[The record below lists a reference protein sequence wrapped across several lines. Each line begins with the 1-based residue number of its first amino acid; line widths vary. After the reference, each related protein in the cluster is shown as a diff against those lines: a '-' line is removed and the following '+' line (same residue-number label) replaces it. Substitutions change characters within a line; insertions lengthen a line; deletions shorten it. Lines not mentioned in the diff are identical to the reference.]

1 MTRSVNHRLE
11 LLAPSELRPQ
21 ANNARVHPRK
31 QIQQLAR
38 SIERFG
44 FNAPIL
50 VDGDNNILAGHGRVE
65 AARLLKL
72 EAIPVI
78 RLDHLTPLERRAYLL
93 ADNRIALSSSWDAEL
108 LATEIQTLM
117 NEGFEIT
124 DAGFAISEVDDI
136 LLAAEE
142 ARPSPSQERADRIPD
157 VEEET
162 VTRSGDIWE
171 LGRHRLVC
179 GDARDPAAY
188 QALLGDERADL
199 VLTDPPYNVRIEGN
213 VSGRGAVVHGDFA
226 FASGEMTPEAFTT
239 FLAETLGAAASRC
252 RDGAIAF
259 VFMDWRH
266 MGELLAAGMKVFSEL
281 KNVCVW
287 NKTNGGQGVFYRSK
301 HELVFVWKVGSGEHV
316 NTFGLGG
323 TGRYRT
329 NVWDYAG
336 VTAPTKTRAEE
347 LSMHPT
353 VKPVALLK
361 DAILDCTHRGHIVLD
376 VFGGSGSTLIAA
388 QKSGRLAR
396 LIEYEPRYCDVIL
409 KRYQALTGKPAILKA
424 TGESFEEVLEIRR
437 SGSVIGEAA

>member
-1 MTRSVNHRLE
+1 
-11 LLAPSELRPQ
+11 
-21 ANNARVHPRK
+21 
-31 QIQQLAR
+31 
-38 SIERFG
+38 
-44 FNAPIL
+44 
-50 VDGDNNILAGHGRVE
+50 
-65 AARLLKL
+65 
-72 EAIPVI
+72 
-78 RLDHLTPLERRAYLL
+78 
-93 ADNRIALSSSWDAEL
+93 
-108 LATEIQTLM
+108 
-117 NEGFEIT
+117 
-124 DAGFAISEVDDI
+124 
-136 LLAAEE
+136 
-142 ARPSPSQERADRIPD
+142 
-157 VEEET
+157 
-162 VTRSGDIWE
+162 
-171 LGRHRLVC
+171 
-179 GDARDPAAY
+179 
-188 QALLGDERADL
+188 
-199 VLTDPPYNVRIEGN
+199 
-213 VSGRGAVVHGDFA
+213 
-226 FASGEMTPEAFTT
+226 MTPEAFTN
-239 FLAETLGAAASRC
+239 FLAETLGEAASRC

-409 KRYQALTGKPAILKA
+409 KRYQALTGKPATLQA
-424 TGESFEEVLEIRR
+424 TGETFEEVLEIRR
-437 SGSVIGEAA
+437 SGSLIGEAA

>member
-31 QIQQLAR
+31 QVQQLAR

-50 VDGDNNILAGHGRVE
+50 VDGDNNILAGHGRFE
-65 AARLLKL
+65 AARQL
-72 EAIPVI
+72 ELETIPVI

-117 NEGFEIT
+117 DDGFEIT

-179 GDARDPAAY
+179 GDARDPASY
-188 QALLGDERADL
+188 EALLGNERVDL

-213 VSGRGAVVHGDFA
+213 VSGRGAVVHGEFA
-226 FASGEMTPEAFTT
+226 FASGEMTPEAFTN
-239 FLAETLGAAASRC
+239 FLAETLGEAASRC

-409 KRYQALTGKPAILKA
+409 RRYQALTGKPAILKA

-437 SGSVIGEAA
+437 SPNVIGEAA

>member
-1 MTRSVNHRLE
+1 MTRIINPRLE
-11 LLAPSELRPQ
+11 SRALSDIKAQPR
-21 ANNARVHPRK
+21 NARVHPRK

-50 VDGDNNILAGHGRVE
+50 VDQDDTILAGHGRFE

-72 EAIPVI
+72 PEVPVI
-78 RLDHLTPLERRAYLL
+78 RLDHLSPLERRAYLL
-93 ADNRIALSSSWDAEL
+93 ADNRIALSSSWDGEL
-108 LATEIQTLM
+108 LANEIQALM
-117 NEGFEIT
+117 DDGFEIT

-136 LLAAEE
+136 LLAADD
-142 ARPSPSQERADRIPD
+142 ASPSPSRARADRIPD
-157 VEEET
+157 LEGET

-179 GDARDPAAY
+179 GDARDPTAY
-188 QALLGDERADL
+188 QALLGEESVDL
-199 VLTDPPYNVRIEGN
+199 LLTDPPYNVRIEGN

-226 FASGEMTPEAFTT
+226 FASGEMSPEAFTV
-239 FLAETLGAAASRC
+239 FLSETLGVAASRC

-266 MGELLAAGMKVFSEL
+266 MGELLAAGGQVFSEL

-301 HELVFVWKVGSGEHV
+301 HEMVFVWKVGKAEHV

-336 VTAPTKTRAEE
+336 VTAPTKTRSEE

-388 QKSGRLAR
+388 QKCGRLAR

-409 KRYQALTGKPAILKA
+409 KRYETLTGKPAILKA
-424 TGESFEEVLEIRR
+424 TGETFEEVRELRLLGVTEE
-437 SGSVIGEAA
+437 EAA